1 MGQQQIESL
10 NRDGRYISAPKGVSM
25 RPMIISGRDAV
36 LVEKIKDDPK
46 RYDLLMYEGK
56 NDMGIIH
63 RVIHA
68 YDVYC
73 IICGD
78 NCWRYEHVDKSR
90 IKGIVTKFYRKG
102 KWHDVDEIPYKLYV
116 HLWVDF
122 IFFRRIIFYIRDKIK
137 RFKK

>member
-78 NCWRYEHVDKSR
+78 NCWRY
-90 IKGIVTKFYRKG
+90 
-102 KWHDVDEIPYKLYV
+102 
-116 HLWVDF
+116 
-122 IFFRRIIFYIRDKIK
+122 
-137 RFKK
+137 